1 MNTSN
6 DQIGGKYT
14 TSPTK
19 TLNWTLTKASLIA
32 VTIGMAAYTF
42 FEYANSGEFDTREL
56 LIHHIMPTIFIGVI
70 VWSMLNLILLSKFV
84 RPMKKIM
91 IHLNGIGAGQLA
103 PLKINTN
110 ILEVGAIVH
119 SVNTLTTQLKKVP
132 DNEGMGKAVDDLVK
146 LRLDLKKLIDGTHIA
161 PDQLVPIMRDLKN
174 LESHLLSA
182 ITAERQAH
190 TDLSYPY

>member
-6 DQIGGKYT
+6 DQIRGKHT

-32 VTIGMAAYTF
+32 VIIGMSAYTF
-42 FEYANSGEFDTREL
+42 FEYATSGEFDTRETV
-56 LIHHIMPTIFIGVI
+56 IHHIIPTVFIGVI
-70 VWSMLNLILLSKFV
+70 VWSMLNLILISKFV
-84 RPMKKIM
+84 SPMKKIM
-91 IHLNGIGAGQLA
+91 LHLNGVGNGRLA
-103 PLKINTN
+103 PLKIDTN

-132 DNEGMGKAVDDLVK
+132 DNEGMSKAVDDLVK
-146 LRLDLKKLIDGTHIA
+146 LRADLKRLIDSTHLA

-190 TDLSYPY
+190 TDIS